1 MKRLLLFSSVI
12 LLLFSCGNDKNRSIQ
27 DQVSSFLNEN
37 DSIVL
42 FGKVD
47 FNQILNKT
55 GYKEIPKFGTLISS
69 VIGEFQGVI
78 NTNEPIYFSVN
89 GPFELDGTPETFYGF
104 LSVKNADSLVEVL
117 TQKGYDFDKKGEM
130 HFSQFDDVSLGI
142 LNHTAII
149 VSKKNDYDGLKYIQ
163 DAFDKTNGDLSKGKV
178 DQILHTKA
186 DILVGYSLKNTYK
199 TSNTKI
205 EKLSND
211 LKAEVEE
218 MVDDSYGQISF
229 HFENGEARIKM
240 KNYFSDKLKEHLFF
254 NEDNQAQIIDKLGQ
268 GDARIGISMNIDM
281 KKLQSFM
288 NKYAPGAIDEIGKM
302 IGGPAQMALM
312 MGGDDALAGLL
323 SGEIGFVMFGE
334 PDENGATEPN
344 FNTYVGLGK
353 KGKSIA
359 QMASSF
365 LEQSDMK
372 TVINDKGIACFSSS
386 VYEPN
391 GGKLKL
397 PVGCQS
403 FGKKALTGFI
413 NVDGMDMSS
422 FHFSEGAK
430 IIEIIK
436 YISFE
441 FDENGGEVIIKA
453 KKENVNILKQSV
465 DFMLKEFESQI
476 NSMPF

>member
-1 MKRLLLFSSVI
+1 MKRLLFFSSVLI
-12 LLLFSCGNDKNRSIQ
+12 LLFSCGNDKNRTIQ
-27 DQVSSFLNEN
+27 DQFSSFLNEN
-37 DSIVL
+37 DSVVL

-55 GYKEIPKFGTLISS
+55 GYKQIPKFGTLISS
-69 VIGEFQGVI
+69 VIGEFQNVI
-78 NTNEPIYFSVN
+78 NTTEPIYFSAN
-89 GPFELDGTPETFYGF
+89 GPFQSDGTPETVYGF

-130 HFSQFDDVSLGI
+130 YFSQFDDVSLGI
-142 LNHTAII
+142 SNHTAIL
-149 VSKKNDYDGLKYIQ
+149 VSKKDDYDGLKYVQ
-163 DAFDKTNGDLSKGKV
+163 DAFERTNEKLSEGKV
-178 DQILHTKA
+178 EQILLTKA
-186 DILVGYSLKNTYK
+186 DILVGYSLKNAYK
-199 TSNTKI
+199 TSATKI
-205 EKLSND
+205 EQLPEE
-211 LKAEVEE
+211 LKAEVAE
-218 MVDDSYGQISF
+218 MVDDSYGQLSF

-240 KNYFSDKLKEHLFF
+240 KNYFSEKLKEHLFF

-268 GDARIGISMNIDM
+268 GDARMGISMNIDM
-281 KKLQSFM
+281 KKLQAFM

-312 MGGDDALAGLL
+312 MGGDDSLAGLL

-344 FNTYVGLGK
+344 FNTYIGLGK

-359 QMASSF
+359 QLASSF
-365 LEQSDMK
+365 LEQSEMK
-372 TVINDKGIACFSSS
+372 TVINDKGIACYSSS
-386 VYEPN
+386 DYEPN
-391 GGKLKL
+391 GGKLNL
-397 PVGCQS
+397 PIGCQS

-413 NVDGMDMSS
+413 NVEGMDMTS

-430 IIEIIK
+430 ILEIVK

-453 KKENVNILKQSV
+453 KKDNVNILKQSV

>member
-1 MKRLLLFSSVI
+1 MKRLLLFSSVFI
-12 LLLFSCGNDKNRSIQ
+12 LLFSCGNDKNRTIQ
-27 DQVSSFLNEN
+27 DQFSSFLNEN
-37 DSIVL
+37 DSVVL

-55 GYKEIPKFGTLISS
+55 GYKQIPKFGTLISS
-69 VIGEFQGVI
+69 VIGEFQNVI
-78 NTNEPIYFSVN
+78 NTTEPIYFSAN
-89 GPFELDGTPETFYGF
+89 GPFQSDGTPETFYGF

-130 HFSQFDDVSLGI
+130 YFSQFDDVSLGI
-142 LNHTAII
+142 SNHTAILI
-149 VSKKNDYDGLKYIQ
+149 SKKDDYDGLKYVQ
-163 DAFDKTNGDLSKGKV
+163 DAFERTNEKLSEGKV
-178 DQILHTKA
+178 EQILLTKA
-186 DILVGYSLKNTYK
+186 DILVGYSLKNAYK
-199 TSNTKI
+199 TSATKI
-205 EKLSND
+205 EQLPEE
-211 LKAEVEE
+211 LKAEMAE
-218 MVDDSYGQISF
+218 MVDDSYGQLSF

-240 KNYFSDKLKEHLFF
+240 KNYFSEKLKEHLFF

-268 GDARIGISMNIDM
+268 GDARMGISMNIDM
-281 KKLQSFM
+281 KKLQAFM

-312 MGGDDALAGLL
+312 MGGDDSLAGLL

-365 LEQSDMK
+365 LEQSEMK
-372 TVINDKGIACFSSS
+372 TVINDKGIACYSSS
-386 VYEPN
+386 DYEPN
-391 GGKLKL
+391 GGKLNL
-397 PVGCQS
+397 PIGCQS
-403 FGKKALTGFI
+403 FGEKALTGFI
-413 NVDGMDMSS
+413 NVEGMDMTS

-430 IIEIIK
+430 ILEIVK

-453 KKENVNILKQSV
+453 KKDNVNILKQSV